1 MNFKLLFFLIPIILV
16 FPSFGQSMTT
26 DTFHTKQADTSS
38 VPSWKCGAGPTK
50 TSKDINVLIVVDG
63 KSFQDCS
70 LEHIFFDINIV
81 AEIKVLK
88 GDSAKKYGKA
98 GKNGV
103 VIIVTKK
110 PVEWIS
116 AQQLLKEKENAISG
130 STQNTLIQVNESC
143 FDTSEKLF
151 FQKSYI
157 KNISVANNS
166 EQFYAARKFDSVVT
180 ITLENNES
188 TKR

>member
-1 MNFKLLFFLIPIILV
+1 MNTKIII
-16 FPSFGQSMTT
+16 FSFAIIAATPSLGQSLKT
-26 DTFHTKQADTSS
+26 DTMHLNQADTSS
-38 VPSWKCGAGPTK
+38 IPGWKCGAGPTK

-70 LEHIFFDINIV
+70 LEHTFFDINIV

-116 AQQLLKEKENAISG
+116 AQQLLKEKENAISIASSKYG
-130 STQNTLIQVNESC
+130 HRL
-143 FDTSEKLF
+143 
-151 FQKSYI
+151 
-157 KNISVANNS
+157 
-166 EQFYAARKFDSVVT
+166 
-180 ITLENNES
+180 
-188 TKR
+188 